1 MHCTRRTATGSVASP
16 GVGFYTKTSWNG
28 GFLTFRQTFKSYI
41 LWTHP
46 RGGLHY
52 DVMVTLILAFIFL
65 TPRSVFKD
73 SPNYRPV
80 HPNEIV
86 VKPDGPNAFV
96 YELAASEVADE
107 ESETKVA
114 LKRALDR
121 VAGDVEISR
130 YEELRDTSGK
140 LTGYR
145 VWAHR

>member
-1 MHCTRRTATGSVASP
+1 M
-16 GVGFYTKTSWNG
+16 
-28 GFLTFRQTFKSYI
+28 TFGQTLKSYI

-65 TPRSVFKD
+65 TPRSTFKD
-73 SPNYRPV
+73 SPSYRPV

-86 VKPDGPNAFV
+86 VRQDGPNSFIYDV
-96 YELAASEVADE
+96 AASAISADE
-107 ESETKVA
+107 QDTSAA
-114 LKRALDR
+114 LER
-121 VAGDVEISR
+121 VIEPMTGNIEVSR
-130 YEELRDTSGK
+130 YTELRDTSGK

>member
-1 MHCTRRTATGSVASP
+1 MTLG
-16 GVGFYTKTSWNG
+16 
-28 GFLTFRQTFKSYI
+28 QTLKSYI

-52 DVMVTLILAFIFL
+52 DIMVTLILAFIFI

-73 SPNYRPV
+73 SPNYSRV

-86 VKPDGPNAFV
+86 VKPDGPSAFV
-96 YELAASEVADE
+96 YEVSVSNVPVDE
-107 ESETKVA
+107 SNTQAA
-114 LKRALDR
+114 LKRALQP
-121 VAGDVEISR
+121 VAGNVEISR

-145 VWAHR
+145 IWAHR

>member
-1 MHCTRRTATGSVASP
+1 MTLGET
-16 GVGFYTKTSWNG
+16 
-28 GFLTFRQTFKSYI
+28 LKSYI

-52 DVMVTLILAFIFL
+52 DVMVTLILAFIFF
-65 TPRSVFKD
+65 TPRSIFKD

-80 HPNEIV
+80 HLNEIV
-86 VKPDGPNAFV
+86 VKTDGPNSFIYDV
-96 YELAASEVADE
+96 AASPALAQ
-107 ESETKVA
+107 ESDTQAA
-114 LKRALDR
+114 LKRTLES
-121 VAGDVEISR
+121 VAGNIEISR

>member
-1 MHCTRRTATGSVASP
+1 MT
-16 GVGFYTKTSWNG
+16 VG
-28 GFLTFRQTFKSYI
+28 QTLKSYI

-65 TPRSVFKD
+65 SPRSIFKD
-73 SPNYRPV
+73 TPNYRPL

-86 VKPDGPNAFV
+86 VRQDGSNSFVCDVNAGSITTDDDD
-96 YELAASEVADE
+96 LTAALQHVLEPVTGSI
-107 ESETKVA
+107 
-114 LKRALDR
+114 
-121 VAGDVEISR
+121 EISR
-130 YEELRDTSGK
+130 YTELRDTSGK

>member
-1 MHCTRRTATGSVASP
+1 
-16 GVGFYTKTSWNG
+16 
-28 GFLTFRQTFKSYI
+28 LTFGQTIKSYI

-65 TPRSVFKD
+65 TPRSLLKD
-73 SPNYRPV
+73 SPINRPV
-80 HPNEIV
+80 HPNEIL

-96 YELAASEVADE
+96 YVVAASNLPAQ
-107 ESETKVA
+107 ESDIQAA
-114 LKRALDR
+114 LKRVLESI
-121 VAGDVEISR
+121 AGKIEVSR

>member
-1 MHCTRRTATGSVASP
+1 MKRIW
-16 GVGFYTKTSWNG
+16 KTLS
-28 GFLTFRQTFKSYI
+28 SYV
-41 LWTHP
+41 LWTHD
-46 RGGLHY
+46 RGNLHY

-65 TPRSVFKD
+65 TPRSLFQD

-80 HPNEIV
+80 HPNEIL

-96 YELAASEVADE
+96 YDVAASSVPAE
-107 ESETKVA
+107 ESDVEGA
-114 LKRALDR
+114 LKRALESI
-121 VAGDVEISR
+121 AGKIEVSR